1 MIKNYIEFSVGTGI
15 TDDTE
20 ICKSNLFDR
29 FEGANRQI
37 CASIF
42 TWFFE
47 SLSLVQ
53 KDSFLHDIYINGH
66 IAGLISIKDCFD
78 QLEEGI
84 NDGTAENGSFMVR
97 FSDNTPG
104 GLTFVLVSTS
114 RGKYN
119 IVFFGELH
127 Y

>member
-1 MIKNYIEFSVGTGI
+1 MI

-20 ICKSNLFDR
+20 ICKSNLFGR
-29 FEGANRQI
+29 FEGIDGQT

-66 IAGLISIKDCFD
+66 IAGLVSIKDCFD
-78 QLEEGI
+78 QLESGI
-84 NDGTAENGSFMVR
+84 NDGTAEDGSFMVR
-97 FSDNTPG
+97 FSDNTLG

-114 RGKYN
+114 MGKYN
-119 IVFFGELH
+119 IVYLEI
-127 Y
+127 